1 MFFDIGVKDIIDVLL
16 VAFLL
21 YYTYKLMKASGSINV
36 FTGILIFILIWLVVS
51 QVLEMKLLGSIFDK
65 LVSVGVVALII
76 LFQDEI
82 RLSLIHIS
90 EPTRH

>member
-76 LFQDEI
+76 LFQLKI
-82 RLSLIHIS
+82 QFKNNPRFNLGL
-90 EPTRH
+90 